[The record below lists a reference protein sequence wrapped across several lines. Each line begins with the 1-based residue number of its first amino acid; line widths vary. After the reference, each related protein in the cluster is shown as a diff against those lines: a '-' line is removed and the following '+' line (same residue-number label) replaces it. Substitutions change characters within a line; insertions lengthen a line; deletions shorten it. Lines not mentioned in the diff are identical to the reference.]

1 MPAIARI
8 AELAEEFKAIRQY
21 FHQYPELSG
30 QEFETAEKIA
40 QYLESWGI
48 EVHRQFGGTGLV
60 GVLKNGSST
69 KAVALRADMDAL
81 AVEEANQ
88 FAHASKNHG
97 VMHACGHDGHITTLL
112 LAARYLAETKNFDG
126 TVYFVFQPAEE
137 NGQGADSM
145 LDAGLMEKFPADYY
159 FGLHNWPETPNQ
171 KIGINRQAIMAS
183 GNEFSIEIQGRGS
196 HGALPNLS
204 SDPVFAAVQ
213 VYNAIQGVVTRIKR
227 PIDPAVMSICQIV
240 AGTTYNVVPNT
251 AKLVGTVR
259 TFSHEVTVM
268 MHKEME
274 KIAQAVAAG
283 FGATATMNF
292 IYQNP
297 PVTNHPACVDMVA
310 EAAVELFGEDILH
323 DQEPVMPAEDFSKYL
338 VRCPGAF
345 FFVGNGK
352 GEHRAEGHGEGP
364 CALHNASYDFNDE
377 SLEKGA
383 SIFARIVE
391 KYMA

>member
-48 EVHRQFGGTGLV
+48 EVHRHFGGTGLV

-171 KIGINRQAIMAS
+171 KIGINRQDRKS
-183 GNEFSIEIQGRGS
+183 
-196 HGALPNLS
+196 
-204 SDPVFAAVQ
+204 
-213 VYNAIQGVVTRIKR
+213 VV
-227 PIDPAVMSICQIV
+227 
-240 AGTTYNVVPNT
+240 
-251 AKLVGTVR
+251 
-259 TFSHEVTVM
+259 
-268 MHKEME
+268 
-274 KIAQAVAAG
+274 
-283 FGATATMNF
+283 
-292 IYQNP
+292 
-297 PVTNHPACVDMVA
+297 
-310 EAAVELFGEDILH
+310 
-323 DQEPVMPAEDFSKYL
+323 
-338 VRCPGAF
+338 
-345 FFVGNGK
+345 
-352 GEHRAEGHGEGP
+352 
-364 CALHNASYDFNDE
+364 
-377 SLEKGA
+377 
-383 SIFARIVE
+383 
-391 KYMA
+391 